1 MAPLSARALGGGAA
15 TGGRPPAVRAA
26 ARAAFGGGRAT
37 PPPPPGLA
45 APRADGCSSS
55 SALACVAPG
64 PDDYSFATVEPRPTG
79 RRNRGF
85 DKKEGAPPPLFAAAF
100 APLSRLL
107 PRALSCCLESRAAAA
122 VLRVRAQLRCA
133 RRHCCGGTR

>member
-1 MAPLSARALGGGAA
+1 MAPLSARTLGAGAA
-15 TGGRPPAVRAA
+15 TGGRAAAVRAG
-26 ARAAFGGGRAT
+26 ARAAFGGARGAA
-37 PPPPPGLA
+37 PLLPGLA

-85 DKKEGAPPPLFAAAF
+85 DKKEGAAAAHRPFAAALARSPDGPPPLQRRLRCFAQ
-100 APLSRLL
+100 
-107 PRALSCCLESRAAAA
+107 LERRRRRRRAAGT
-122 VLRVRAQLRCA
+122 LRL
-133 RRHCCGGTR
+133 